1 MPCDTSQP
9 AHEMPHWPTRPLLFG
24 TFFTSQ
30 SIVSQVSVLS
40 FGFERSLDDRH
51 VMNELALRLEL
62 PARVLVDEDVALFGE
77 LVVRAERRRGSSS
90 GPCGAMPYAVRVISI
105 G

>member
-1 MPCDTSQP
+1 MPIDTSQP

-40 FGFERSLDDRH
+40 FGFGDPLTIGTWW
-51 VMNELALRLEL
+51 MNSPSDLNF
-62 PARVLVDEDVALFGE
+62 PRV
-77 LVVRAERRRGSSS
+77 SW
-90 GPCGAMPYAVRVISI
+90 
-105 G
+105 